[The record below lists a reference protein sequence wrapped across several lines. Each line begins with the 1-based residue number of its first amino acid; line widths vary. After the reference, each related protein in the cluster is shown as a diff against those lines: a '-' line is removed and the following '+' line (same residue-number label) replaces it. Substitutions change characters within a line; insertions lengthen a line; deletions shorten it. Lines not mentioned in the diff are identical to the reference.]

1 MTLINIVI
9 VIYRI
14 VRQSYSKETC
24 FYNGVSVRN
33 MERPII
39 HTAQLYLKC
48 QVNLLFSQFMTLIP
62 SGTNS
67 LSAEVLTQ

>member
-24 FYNGVSVRN
+24 FYNGVSVRE

-48 QVNLLFSQFMTLIP
+48 QVNLVYRVHLAMNGVQTHNFR
-62 SGTNS
+62 GDRH
-67 LSAEVLTQ
+67 